1 MTTSECIQDVSFTD
15 CESSHVGRLC
25 LQLNCNSDCI
35 HVLRSMV
42 AVMSARAGMD
52 ELQSNRVAIAV
63 DELFA
68 NIAAHAY
75 HGKAGRVEF
84 VTSIEALEHG
94 ARELVFDFRDY
105 ASVGWNGNI
114 TEIVSHALDT
124 EHLRPGGLGLR
135 LICSV
140 ADRCEHEVLEDGNHW
155 RLIFNIHKKE
165 QPTVKK
171 QLKGGKINACTA

>member
-1 MTTSECIQDVSFTD
+1 MTASECIQDVSFSN
-15 CESSHVGRLC
+15 CESSHVGKLC

-75 HGKAGRVEF
+75 SGKPGRVEF
-84 VTSIEALEHG
+84 VTTIEDGKQG

-114 TEIVSHALDT
+114 DEIAQRALDT
-124 EHLRPGGLGLR
+124 EHLCPGGLGLR
-135 LICSV
+135 LIRSV
-140 ADRCEHEVLEDGNHW
+140 ADRCEHQGLEDGNQW
-155 RLIFNIHKKE
+155 RLIVDIHDDG
-165 QPTVKK
+165 
-171 QLKGGKINACTA
+171 QLKGR

>member
-1 MTTSECIQDVSFTD
+1 MSTSECIQDVSFTD
-15 CESSHVGRLC
+15 CESSHVGKLC

-42 AVMSARAGMD
+42 AVMTARAGMD

-75 HGKAGRVEF
+75 NGKPGRVEF
-84 VTSIEALEHG
+84 ITCIETHKQG
-94 ARELVFDFRDY
+94 AQELVFDFRDY
-105 ASVGWNGNI
+105 ASIGWSGDI

-124 EHLRPGGLGLR
+124 EHLCPGGLGLR

-140 ADRCEHEVLEDGNHW
+140 ADRCEHEVLNDGNQW

-165 QPTVKK
+165 Q
-171 QLKGGKINACTA
+171 L